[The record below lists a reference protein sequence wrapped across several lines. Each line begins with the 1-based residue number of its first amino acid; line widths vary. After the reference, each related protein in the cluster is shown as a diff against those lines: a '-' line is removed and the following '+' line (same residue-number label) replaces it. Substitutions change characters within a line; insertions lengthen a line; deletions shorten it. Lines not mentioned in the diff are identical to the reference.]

1 MDIEK
6 YIASGILELYALD
19 ELPAEER
26 AEVEKALAQY
36 PELREELN
44 AIEEGLEGLAMESA
58 VAPPAFLKANIL
70 DAVGQRS
77 GSQEIRGS
85 GKQGSGDQ
93 ESGNQDLGGG
103 AKVVPMQPKTNRLW
117 SYVAA
122 ASITLTLVTTYLAV
136 DYRGKWKES
145 QLSYEQIT
153 QNLELQAEN
162 FNQVKQDLDNLE
174 QDFNVLTNADFGRFD
189 MASVVQGQDQFS
201 ASVFWNQKTLE
212 AYLSI
217 GTLKTLTQEQ
227 QYQLWAIIDG
237 KPVSMGVFDHDAEG
251 LLKMENVS
259 GVATFAVTIEPRGGS
274 ENPTLDAMQ
283 VAGNVG

>member
-19 ELPAEER
+19 ELPAEEK
-26 AEVEKALAQY
+26 AEVEKALAQH

-44 AIEEGLEGLAMESA
+44 DIEEGLEDLAMASA
-58 VAPPAFLKANIL
+58 VAPPDFLKGNIL
-70 DAVGQRS
+70 KA
-77 GSQEIRGS
+77 I
-85 GKQGSGDQ
+85 DQ
-93 ESGNQDLGGG
+93 ESGDQQPVDQVSGNEESGNE
-103 AKVVPMQPKTNRLW
+103 AKVVAMKPANSKIW
-117 SYVAA
+117 SYAAA
-122 ASITLTLVTTYLAV
+122 ASIALALVSTYLAV
-136 DYRGKWKES
+136 DYRSKWKDSEES
-145 QLSYEQIT
+145 FARI
-153 QNLELQAEN
+153 AEN
-162 FNQVKQDLDNLE
+162 LDRQASNYNQVKQDLDKLE

-189 MASVVQGQDQFS
+189 MASVVDGQDQFS
-201 ASVFWNQKTLE
+201 ASVFWNQKPLE

-237 KPVSMGVFDHDAEG
+237 KPVSMGVFDYNAEG

-274 ENPTLDAMQ
+274 ENPTLSAMQ
-283 VAGNVG
+283 VAGSVG

>member
-26 AEVEKALAQY
+26 AEVEQALAQY
-36 PELREELN
+36 PVLREELN

-58 VAPPAFLKANIL
+58 VAPPDFLKTSIL
-70 DAVGQRS
+70 DAIDQKS

-85 GKQGSGDQ
+85 VKQ
-93 ESGNQDLGGG
+93 ESGSQDSEKE
-103 AKVVPMQPKTNRLW
+103 AKVVPMQPRANRLR

-122 ASITLTLVTTYLAV
+122 ASITLTLVSTYLAV

-162 FNQVKQDLDNLE
+162 FNQVKQDLDKLE

-274 ENPTLDAMQ
+274 ENPTLSAMQ
-283 VAGNVG
+283 VAGNV

>member
-19 ELPAEER
+19 ELPAHEK
-26 AEVEKALAQY
+26 AEVEQALAQY

-44 AIEEGLEGLAMESA
+44 AIEAGLENLAFESA
-58 VAPPAFLKANIL
+58 IAPPDFLKNSIM
-70 DAVGQRS
+70 DAIDQ
-77 GSQEIRGS
+77 GSVNQEIRN
-85 GKQGSGDQ
+85 SGDQ
-93 ESGNQDLGGG
+93 EAGDQGSRGD
-103 AKVVPMQPKTNRLW
+103 AKVVPIQAKTNRVW
-117 SYVAA
+117 SYLAA
-122 ASITLTLVTTYLAV
+122 ASITLTLVSTYLAV
-136 DYRGKWKES
+136 DYRSKWKDSEES
-145 QLSYEQIT
+145 FAQIT
-153 QNLELQAEN
+153 QNLELQAQN
-162 FNQVKQDLDNLE
+162 FNQVKQDLDKLE

-237 KPVSMGVFDHDAEG
+237 KPVSMGVFDHDADG

-274 ENPTLDAMQ
+274 ENPTLSAMQ
-283 VAGNVG
+283 VAGNV